1 MQPCGEAI
9 ERMHYPET
17 SEAASKLALSALK
30 RTKELGIAANPIH
43 FTVWYEY
50 FAGKNGNLNSSVDAL
65 MSTDGKFDEGSCT
78 ELYDRFIIA
87 GANSVRDKEWSD
99 RIEAVTERI
108 VDVLTA
114 TGSEAEG
121 YGAALQTF
129 SGGIQN
135 AENVEQIRELV
146 VDIIAETDS
155 MDMHSK
161 ELQRRVN
168 DSTAEINELRK
179 ALEDSRRDAL
189 TDGLTGVA
197 NRKCFDQELY
207 AATEAS
213 RASGEPL
220 SLILADLDHFKNFND
235 AHGHQLGD
243 QVLRLV
249 GRTLH
254 DSVKGKDT
262 AARYGGEEFAIILPE
277 TSGGGATAVAE
288 NIRKTVASKRLVK
301 KGSDEAL
308 GAVTL
313 SLGVTSYHTG
323 EKISDFIERADQA
336 LYLAKKLGRNRVICE
351 DKKSPVAAVQA

>member
-1 MQPCGEAI
+1 
-9 ERMHYPET
+9 MHYPET

>member
-1 MQPCGEAI
+1 
-9 ERMHYPET
+9 MHYPET
-17 SEAASKLALSALK
+17 SEAASKFVLLALK
-30 RTKELGIAANPIH
+30 RTKELGISANPIH

-50 FAGKNGNLNSSVDAL
+50 FAGKNSKLNSSVDAL
-65 MSTDGKFDEGSCT
+65 MSIDGKLDEGSCT
-78 ELYDRFIIA
+78 DLYDRFIIA
-87 GANSVRDKEWSD
+87 GANSARDKEWSD
-99 RIEAVTERI
+99 QIEAVTERL

-114 TGSEAEG
+114 TASEAEE
-121 YGAALQTF
+121 YGAALKTF

-135 AENVEQIRELV
+135 AENVEQIRGLV
-146 VDIIAETDS
+146 VDIIKETNS
-155 MDMHSK
+155 MDTHSK

-168 DSTAEINELRK
+168 DSTTEINDLRK

-189 TDGLTGVA
+189 ADGLTGVA
-197 NRKCFDQELY
+197 NRKCFDQELH
-207 AATEAS
+207 AATEDS

-235 AHGHQLGD
+235 THGHQFGD

-249 GRTLH
+249 GLTLH
-254 DSVKGKDT
+254 DSVKGKGT

-301 KGSDEAL
+301 EGSDEAL

-313 SLGVTSYHTG
+313 SLGVTSYHSG
-323 EKISDFIERADQA
+323 EKISNFIERADKA
-336 LYLAKKLGRNRVICE
+336 L
-351 DKKSPVAAVQA
+351 